1 MTLAANRTPVFSRNT
16 VLPGWLPKGVQA
28 YLVHTGDGLSLRELA
43 RQRGCHASTVL
54 RQVRRTEN
62 RRDDPLVDEALL
74 RLTGQTQGHP
84 PGNGAGDASPPNLEN
99 AMSAPRPTT
108 SPVTGA
114 TPKTTEDTA
123 PAKAEDGQRRD
134 TLALSDSRL
143 MTEALRVLPLLA
155 EPQVVLVVAPDLDRA
170 VVLRETGAGQAHRL
184 AVLDRA
190 VAQAFALKDW
200 ISCLRSGRVAA
211 YAITPAGRAARK
223 RLLAAVDLPGTLHG
237 AQHRDFATR
246 TMDTSE
252 GPRRVRYNAAESPVA
267 VLGRK
272 RDKDGRAYLD
282 ADLIRAADQIRIDFE
297 MAQMGPRVA
306 QNWDRFLTGADR
318 GGFQSD
324 SGMAEGSRAARDRV
338 AAALTDLGP
347 GLGDVV
353 LRCCCFLEGL
363 EMAERR
369 MGWAARSGKIV
380 LRIALQRLKRHYD
393 DRYGP
398 SGPRI
403 G

>member
-1 MTLAANRTPVFSRNT
+1 MTVAAERTSVPT
-16 VLPGWLPKGVQA
+16 IIPPMPDWLPQAVQA

-54 RQVRRTEN
+54 RQVRHFEN
-62 RRDDPLVDEALL
+62 RRDDPLVDEALHSL
-74 RLTGQTQGHP
+74 TQGP
-84 PGNGAGDASPPNLEN
+84 DGGDGRPTAEN
-99 AMSAPRPTT
+99 AMPAPIP
-108 SPVTGA
+108 S
-114 TPKTTEDTA
+114 ED
-123 PAKAEDGQRRD
+123 PRRSD
-134 TLALSDSRL
+134 PLILSDTRL
-143 MTEALRVLPLLA
+143 QAEARRLLPLLA
-155 EPQVVLVVAPDLDRA
+155 EPRVVLIVAPDMDRA
-170 VVLRETGAGQAHRL
+170 AVLREEAVGPAVRL
-184 AVLDRA
+184 AVLDRT

-200 ISCLRSGRVAA
+200 ITCTRRGRVAA
-211 YAITPAGRAARK
+211 YTLSAAGRAAGK
-223 RLLAAVDLPGTLHG
+223 RLAAGAEGQGGAHA
-237 AQHRDFATR
+237 AQHRDFAER
-246 TMDTSE
+246 TVITAD
-252 GPRRVRYNAAESPVA
+252 GPRRIRYNAAESPVA

-272 RDKDGRAYLD
+272 RDKDGRCYLEPE
-282 ADLIRAADQIRIDFE
+282 LIRAADVIRIDFE

-318 GGFQSD
+318 GGFQPD
-324 SGMAEGSRAARDRV
+324 NGLAEGPRAARDRV
-338 AAALTDLGP
+338 AAALSDLGP

-363 EMAERR
+363 ETAERR

-393 DRYGP
+393 ERYGP

>member
-1 MTLAANRTPVFSRNT
+1 MTLAADSSPVPTSTPV
-16 VLPGWLPKGVQA
+16 LPEWLPQGVQA

-54 RQVRRTEN
+54 RQVRRYEN

-84 PGNGAGDASPPNLEN
+84 PGTGAGETSPPNVEN
-99 AMSAPRPTT
+99 AMSAPRPTPAPAMGAPKET
-108 SPVTGA
+108 TGA
-114 TPKTTEDTA
+114 AKPEDVL
-123 PAKAEDGQRRD
+123 RRD

-143 MTEALRVLPLLA
+143 MTEAMRVLPVLA
-155 EPQVVLVVAPDLDRA
+155 EPQVVLVVAPDMDRA
-170 VVLRETGAGQAHRL
+170 VVLREAGAGQTHRL

-200 ISCLRSGRVAA
+200 ISCIRAGRVAA

-223 RLLAAVDLPGTLHG
+223 RLIAAAADLPGTLHG
-237 AQHRDFATR
+237 AQHRDFAAR
-246 TMDTSE
+246 TMDTPD
-252 GPRRVRYNAAESPVA
+252 GPRRIRYNAAESPVA

-272 RDKDGRAYLD
+272 RDKDGRVYLEPE
-282 ADLIRAADQIRIDFE
+282 LIRAADQIRIDFE

-318 GGFQSD
+318 GGFQPD

>member
-1 MTLAANRTPVFSRNT
+1 MTMAPDRSPHPIPIAT
-16 VLPGWLPKGVQA
+16 LPDWLPQGVQA

-43 RQRGCHASTVL
+43 RQRGCHASTVM
-54 RQVRRTEN
+54 RQVRRYEN
-62 RRDDPLVDEALL
+62 RRDDPLVDEALH
-74 RLTGQTQGHP
+74 RLTT
-84 PGNGAGDASPPNLEN
+84 PGPRAGAGGNPPPTPEI
-99 AMSAPRPTT
+99 AMSSPMRSKAAP
-108 SPVTGA
+108 
-114 TPKTTEDTA
+114 TPRSDA
-123 PAKAEDGQRRD
+123 
-134 TLALSDSRL
+134 LSLSDSRL
-143 MTEALRVLPLLA
+143 REEAQRILPLLA
-155 EPQVVLVVAPDLDRA
+155 EPQVVLVVAPDMDRA
-170 VVLRETGAGQAHRL
+170 VVVRESGAGQAQRL

-200 ISCLRSGRVAA
+200 IACQRSGRVAA
-211 YAITPAGRAARK
+211 YGLTPAGRAARK
-223 RLLAAVDLPGTLHG
+223 RLGAGDAPGTPHG
-237 AQHRDFATR
+237 AQHRDFADR
-246 TMDTSE
+246 TEDTPD
-252 GPRRVRYNAAESPVA
+252 GPRRIRYNAAESPVT

-272 RDKDGRAYLD
+272 RDKGGRAYLEPE
-282 ADLIRAADQIRIDFE
+282 LLRAADQLRIDFE

-318 GGFQSD
+318 GGFQPD
-324 SGMAEGSRAARDRV
+324 SGMAEGPRAARDRV

-393 DRYGP
+393 GRYGP

>member
-1 MTLAANRTPVFSRNT
+1 MTLAADRTPVPT
-16 VLPGWLPKGVQA
+16 PTLALPDWLPQGVQA

-54 RQVRRTEN
+54 RQVRRYEN

-84 PGNGAGDASPPNLEN
+84 PGAGPGGAAPPNAEN
-99 AMSAPRPTT
+99 AMSAPRPNGAASGGAPSLPTGD
-108 SPVTGA
+108 SPA
-114 TPKTTEDTA
+114 DA
-123 PAKAEDGQRRD
+123 LRRD
-134 TLALSDSRL
+134 ALALSDSRL
-143 MTEALRVLPLLA
+143 MTEALRLLPLLA
-155 EPQVVLVVAPDLDRA
+155 EPQVVLVVAPDMDRA
-170 VVLRETGAGQAHRL
+170 AVLRETGAGPAQRL

-200 ISCLRSGRVAA
+200 ISCIRTGRVAA
-211 YAITPAGRAARK
+211 YALTPAGRAARK
-223 RLLAAVDLPGTLHG
+223 RLIAAGADLPGTLHG

-246 TMDTSE
+246 SIDSPE
-252 GPRRVRYNAAESPVA
+252 GPRRIRYNAAESPVA

-272 RDKDGRAYLD
+272 RDKDGRVYLEPE
-282 ADLIRAADQIRIDFE
+282 LMRAADQIRIDFE

-306 QNWDRFLTGADR
+306 QNWDRFLTGGDR
-318 GGFQSD
+318 GGYRAD
-324 SGMAEGSRAARDRV
+324 SGLAEGPRAARERV
-338 AAALTDLGP
+338 LLALEDLGP

-353 LRCCCFLEGL
+353 LRVCCFVEGI
-363 EMAERR
+363 ETTERH

-380 LRIALQRLKRHYD
+380 LRIALQRLKRHYE

-398 SGPRI
+398 SGPLF